1 MRHSWRKA
9 YAAELAEYPRLLAM
23 LDGNGGVDA
32 VYNAA
37 GVTPGEQEAIE
48 WTTIYGVR
56 WSARQ
61 LGKACGTIGNLKA
74 RGLGRLREW
83 LSNNRVEVDGGMNV

>member
-1 MRHSWRKA
+1 LRQPWRKA

-61 LGKACGTIGNLKA
+61 LGKAYGTVSNLRL
-74 RGLGRLREW
+74 RGLARLYTW
-83 LSNNRVEVDGGMNV
+83 LSANRVEHREIE